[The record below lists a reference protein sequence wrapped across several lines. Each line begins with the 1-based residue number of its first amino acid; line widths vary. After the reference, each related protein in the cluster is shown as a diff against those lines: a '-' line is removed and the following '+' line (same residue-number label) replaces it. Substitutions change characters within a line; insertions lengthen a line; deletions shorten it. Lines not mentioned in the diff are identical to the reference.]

1 MALTNFSELKSNIAD
16 FLNRT
21 DLTSVIP
28 TFIAM
33 AEAQFNRDI
42 RHYKMEN
49 RATATV
55 ATQYVERPSDWLE
68 SIRMHLTGSGTTV
81 VNFISAQ
88 AMADKR
94 AGAEDATGTP
104 QHYRHSELT
113 FEFYQTQDGSYT
125 SELLYYQKITSLSD
139 SSTTNWLLTDHPD
152 VYLYGSLL
160 HSAPYLAEDDRVQLW
175 SQLYAA
181 AINRIN
187 LSSEGA
193 SNTGA
198 GMVIKIHGLG

>member
-88 AMADKR
+88 AMASFKIFLSGISDI
-94 AGAEDATGTP
+94 G
-104 QHYRHSELT
+104 
-113 FEFYQTQDGSYT
+113 
-125 SELLYYQKITSLSD
+125 LLEPLKGIFIDFPMS
-139 SSTTNWLLTDHPD
+139 
-152 VYLYGSLL
+152 
-160 HSAPYLAEDDRVQLW
+160 
-175 SQLYAA
+175 
-181 AINRIN
+181 
-187 LSSEGA
+187 
-193 SNTGA
+193 
-198 GMVIKIHGLG
+198 